1 MYVISYVQ
9 QLKKWLRLSVHAS
22 KVVSNVELESSFLMI
37 LILDSK
43 HMKDMGYGI
52 LTLINA
58 ALFYY
63 NLPWGGA
70 QSSPPLKST
79 QNLGF
84 RGKSW

>member
-70 QSSPPLKST
+70 NHHPLKST

>member
-63 NLPWGGA
+63 NLPWGGGHN
-70 QSSPPLKST
+70 
-79 QNLGF
+79 NLRPQIDPEIRFSG
-84 RGKSW
+84 

>member
-58 ALFYY
+58 LFFITIYQG
-63 NLPWGGA
+63 GGA
-70 QSSPPLKST
+70 Q
-79 QNLGF
+79 
-84 RGKSW
+84 